1 MSHILSSNSQ
11 IVGSEPFGVKRPFHK
26 DCLRPPEHT
35 EEAAHFM
42 VVNKQR
48 VVVDHQV
55 LPFKNTA
62 ICVL

>member
-26 DCLRPPEHT
+26 DYLRPPENT

-42 VVNKQR
+42 VVNKQC
-48 VVVDHQV
+48 VGQQQV
-55 LPFKNTA
+55 LPFKNTV